1 MPSLHTCIWWKTWH
15 LRSLSHIGSVAI
27 HIAGDWA
34 QSFCQVFK
42 SKKKKHWKLSPDSH
56 IVINCSFQPCNI
68 HPYNMTKIPRSLRC
82 VISDCQMLK
91 FKSRQPHVL
100 IPTFYPQGSRKKK
113 QVIANIWTPSQTNH
127 EWIGLEELKISPL
140 KEMNQLMRRAES
152 QCDSTLATRV
162 TSSTKPVNSPHKSV
176 LLCVSCGTLFCKAA

>member
-15 LRSLSHIGSVAI
+15 LRSLSHIGSVAT

-82 VISDCQMLK
+82 VISDCQVLK

-113 QVIANIWTPSQTNH
+113 AGDRKHLNAIPNKPWMDRSGGVKNKPIKGNESTDEKSWITMWLDPSNKGDKQH
-127 EWIGLEELKISPL
+127 
-140 KEMNQLMRRAES
+140 
-152 QCDSTLATRV
+152 
-162 TSSTKPVNSPHKSV
+162 
-176 LLCVSCGTLFCKAA
+176 